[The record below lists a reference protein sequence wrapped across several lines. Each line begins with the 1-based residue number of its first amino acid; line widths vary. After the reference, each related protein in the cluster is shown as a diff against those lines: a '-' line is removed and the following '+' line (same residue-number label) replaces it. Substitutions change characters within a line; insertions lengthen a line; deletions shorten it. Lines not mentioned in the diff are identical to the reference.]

1 MCVAVPGEI
10 ISMDGDTATVDF
22 FGNQM
27 RVSLGLVDAKI
38 GDHVLVHA
46 GCAIEVMR
54 REQAEELLALLATGE
69 IGFLTVCIVDLFLVV
84 RDLFDG

>member
-10 ISMDGDTATVDF
+10 MSVEGETAIVDF

-27 RVSLGLVDAKI
+27 RVSLGLVDARV

-54 REQAEELLALLATGE
+54 REQAEELLALLAELDEVLAPEREGR
-69 IGFLTVCIVDLFLVV
+69 V
-84 RDLFDG
+84 R

>member
-54 REQAEELLALLATGE
+54 REQAEELLALLAELDEVLAPEREGR
-69 IGFLTVCIVDLFLVV
+69 V
-84 RDLFDG
+84 R

>member
-10 ISMDGDTATVDF
+10 VSIDGDTATVDF

-27 RVSLGLVDAKI
+27 KVSLGLVDAKI

-54 REQAEELLALLATGE
+54 REQAEELLSLLAELDEVLAPEREGR
-69 IGFLTVCIVDLFLVV
+69 FK
-84 RDLFDG
+84 

>member
-27 RVSLGLVDAKI
+27 RVSLGLVDANI

-54 REQAEELLALLATGE
+54 REQAEELLALLAELDEVLAPEREGR
-69 IGFLTVCIVDLFLVV
+69 V
-84 RDLFDG
+84 R

>member
-10 ISMDGDTATVDF
+10 LSVDGDVATVDF
-22 FGNQM
+22 FGNRM

-54 REQAEELLALLATGE
+54 REQAEELLVLLAELDEVLAPEREGR
-69 IGFLTVCIVDLFLVV
+69 V
-84 RDLFDG
+84 R

>member
-10 ISMDGDTATVDF
+10 LSMDGDIAVVDF
-22 FGNQM
+22 MGNQM

-46 GCAIEVMR
+46 GCAIEVMKS
-54 REQAEELLALLATGE
+54 EQAEELLALLAELDEVLAPEREGR
-69 IGFLTVCIVDLFLVV
+69 I
-84 RDLFDG
+84 R

>member
-10 ISMDGDTATVDF
+10 LSVDGDVATVDF
-22 FGNQM
+22 FGNRM

-54 REQAEELLALLATGE
+54 REQAAELLALLAELDEVLAPEREGR
-69 IGFLTVCIVDLFLVV
+69 V
-84 RDLFDG
+84 R